1 MKKAVMY
8 GAGSIGRGF
17 IGQVFHDSG
26 YEVVFLDVAKP
37 IVEALSRD
45 RQYPIRVVSNDGLK
59 ETVVNSVRAVDA
71 NDTEAAA
78 CEIANADIIA
88 TAVGVNAL
96 PYIAPVIAAGLQ
108 KRFELGCSAPLN
120 IIICENLMDAGHIFR
135 EMVAGHLSHNVSA
148 IMQNIGFVEASIGR
162 MVPVMTPEMYE
173 GNPLRVWVEP
183 FCELPL
189 DERGFKGDIPLLTH
203 AFTYTPFRFYEERKL
218 YIHNLGHAMSAYLG
232 YLKGYKY
239 IYEAIMDA
247 DILLIVCQAM
257 QASAQALA
265 KVYSFSLSVLYTHV
279 DDLIF
284 RFGNKALRDTVERVG
299 QDPLRKL
306 KPADRFIGALDR
318 CKETDAPYDAIL
330 KGIAAALNFQRT
342 EDPSANQIQEQI
354 TQNGIGKFVKQLGL
368 SAKDADTCVKYYMEL
383 RNQF

>member
-26 YEVVFLDVAKP
+26 YEVVFFDIAKP
-37 IVEALSRD
+37 IVEALNRD
-45 RQYPIRVVSNDGLK
+45 RQYPIRVVSNDGAK

-71 NDTEAAA
+71 NDTGAAA
-78 CEIANADIIA
+78 YEIATADILA
-88 TAVGVNAL
+88 TAVGVNIL
-96 PYIAPVIAAGLQ
+96 PYIAPVIAAGLK
-108 KRFELGCSAPLN
+108 KRFEQGCSSPLN
-120 IIICENLMDAGHIFR
+120 IIICENLMDAGPILK
-135 EMVAGHLSHNVSA
+135 EMVVGHLSHNASA

-189 DERGFKGDIPLLTH
+189 DENGFKGDIPILTH
-203 AFTYTPFRFYEERKL
+203 AFTYTPFRFFEERKL

-239 IYEAIMDA
+239 IYEAITDA
-247 DILLIVCQAM
+247 DILLLVCQAM

-265 KVYSFSLSVLYTHV
+265 KVYSFSLETLYAHV

-284 RFGNKALRDTVERVG
+284 RFGNKALGDTVVRVG

-318 CKETDAPYDAIL
+318 CNETDAPYDAIL

-342 EDPSANQIQEQI
+342 GDPSATQMQEQI
-354 TQNGIGKFVKQLGL
+354 TQNGIGKFVDQLGL
-368 SAKDADTCVKYYMEL
+368 SAKDADTCVRYYMEL
-383 RNQF
+383 RNQ